1 MTDWTKVKLDVNR
14 NLPLYSQISEKLRSM
29 ILSGYLK
36 KGERI
41 PPSSE
46 LQRIFNVSTITVEKG
61 VLALVKEGMLLRR
74 PRLDTYVAGT
84 TAVRRISPRAP
95 KMINVI
101 FNSNRPGGHPYFEW
115 ICTLEQVCKADG
127 YTIRFTISHPDAP
140 ESVEYLTANCAG
152 IILMGMPKL
161 HLIRALQ
168 EKLPL
173 VLIGDPEDDSPR
185 EVKDLDY
192 VVNDDAGRAYQ
203 CIRHLVELG
212 HRRIMAII
220 TPLNTPYERNQRSG
234 VERAAKEF
242 KLTPEEL
249 RIYSV
254 PDYLQECGYK
264 AAYPA
269 LCSAPRPTACMT
281 TEASLAI
288 GIMKAASD
296 LGLTIPKDLS
306 LITFGSQ
313 FDCERKEP
321 QLTCFESNT
330 AEIARNVIWKK
341 LKGQLENPKHK
352 PSKTVVP
359 AGKFFFG
366 NSTRY
371 YKGEKQ

>member
-1 MTDWTKVKLDVNR
+1 MTDWAKVKLDVDR

-29 ILSGYLK
+29 ILSGDLK

-46 LQRIFNVSTITVEKG
+46 LQQIFSVSAITVENG
-61 VLALVKEGMLLRR
+61 ITALVKEQLLLRR
-74 PRLDTYVAGT
+74 PRLGTYVAGT
-84 TAVRRISPRAP
+84 ESVRQQLPPSG
-95 KMINVI
+95 KMINIV
-101 FNSNRPGGHPYFEW
+101 FNSNRPGGHSYFEW
-115 ICTLEQVCKADG
+115 ICALEQICKADG
-127 YTIRFTISHPDAP
+127 YMIRFTISHPDTP
-140 ESVEYLTANCAG
+140 ESVEYLAANCAG
-152 IILMGMPKL
+152 VILMGMPKL
-161 HLIRALQ
+161 QLVRALQ
-168 EKLPL
+168 QKLPL
-173 VLIGDPEDDSPR
+173 VLIGDPEDDSPQDL
-185 EVKDLDY
+185 KDLDY

-203 CIRHLVELG
+203 CIRHLVDLG
-212 HRRIMAII
+212 HRQIMAII
-220 TPLNTPYERNQRSG
+220 TPANTPYERSQRSG
-234 VERAAKEF
+234 LERAAKEF

-249 RIYSV
+249 QIHSV

-269 LCSAPRPTACMT
+269 LCSAPRPTACMA

-296 LGLTIPKDLS
+296 LGLSIPKDLS

-321 QLTCFESNT
+321 QLTCFESNIM
-330 AEIARNVIWKK
+330 EIARNIIWKK
-341 LKGQLENPKHK
+341 LKGQLEKPKYK

-371 YKGEKQ
+371 YKGEK